1 MPAHQIPGR
10 ERERERVC
18 VCVCVCVVFYCTY
31 VKGRDADAAAKLW
44 DCRPLCCN
52 WCTAW
57 ASSYLLLSSAH
68 PVQARDADAAARR
81 WDCGKR
87 KVLRRYVVSG
97 IPPDLLSLVCISPS
111 VSLFSRGRSLLGIG
125 ILWQRIRDGYGTV
138 HCLFTP
144 FIRVSGLTERESLFF
159 FFSGVVESPILLR
172 AREFGRSWCLA
183 R

>member
-97 IPPDLLSLVCISPS
+97 IQPDLLSLFMHFS
-111 VSLFSRGRSLLGIG
+111 VRFSFLTR
-125 ILWQRIRDGYGTV
+125 
-138 HCLFTP
+138 P
-144 FIRVSGLTERESLFF
+144 FSAGDWH
-159 FFSGVVESPILLR
+159 P
-172 AREFGRSWCLA
+172 LA
-183 R
+183 EYS